1 MSEEQRYCT
10 VPVADFDTINMEQV
24 AATYG
29 REVVLDP
36 PLVANGTE
44 RLIGFCGNKPTTLY
58 GKPTYTE
65 AQWQAEVSNPESAYY
80 IDPDIV

>member
-1 MSEEQRYCT
+1 MSDTQRYCT
-10 VPVADFDTINMEQV
+10 VPVADYDDIDMEQV

-29 REVVLDP
+29 REVVLNP
-36 PLVANGTE
+36 PIVANGTE

-80 IDPDIV
+80 VDSDIV

>member
-36 PLVANGTE
+36 PLVTNGTE